1 MWHFNIVLLYSAQ
14 FRRQAEIEED
24 DDENTNRMLGQEAK
38 KSKQQLSLLDFL
50 NE

>member
-1 MWHFNIVLLYSAQ
+1 MHFILHYSAQ

-24 DDENTNRMLGQEAK
+24 DDENTNRMLGQEERNK
-38 KSKQQLSLLDFL
+38 KSKLSLIDFL